1 MTMRFILSQLLF
13 TEFIIALFFSITFL
27 IRNRLI
33 HRENR
38 LFFIFCMSS
47 TIWSL
52 GFYGVHIQTQPE
64 YAYFWRGIGMVG
76 TFGYLI
82 TAVLLIS
89 SLSNLPKKLKIALTI
104 FPYTGLL
111 LYFPIIHPSQVIYE
125 NTVIGMSYSFTP
137 GIWNNIYTA
146 YSVLMGICGFCVTIY
161 MMLKSPTKR
170 QKVIGRK
177 FLWCIVALFIGMLFD
192 TALPYFGIKSFPG
205 STIGQFIGLLVMY
218 YTIAFINQSRIN
230 ISNMS
235 EFVYYSLTVPVMVY
249 DSDKKLKLLNTT
261 AYQFLG
267 IPDENYDI
275 NGLSSLFDIP
285 SKDAFDF
292 EGKSRNIDAN
302 CTNNDIFCNLSINK
316 IYDKYKDP
324 IGYIIIVTD
333 LSEKLRT
340 MQELEEATVLAKKA
354 NQAKSIFLA
363 NMSHEI
369 RTPMN
374 GIMGFAELLLKMD
387 LTPNV
392 RRHVDD
398 IKWSSHNLLT
408 IINDILDISKIESG
422 KMELVCSTYYTG
434 SFLSDI
440 SLIIAPQA
448 EKKGLEFNIKT
459 ANNIPTA
466 LYGDK
471 TRIRS
476 IIVNLLNN
484 AIKYTQQGS
493 VTLEVNVLDMTPTH
507 ATLQFIISDTG
518 MGIKE
523 EELEH
528 LFESFE
534 RLDKQINH
542 EVEGTG
548 LGLNIANKYIQL
560 MGGNIQV
567 DSKYQEGST
576 FTITFAQELVDPTPL
591 SKEFNKKDTTI
602 SSISDMKIKGL
613 HVLVTD
619 DNLINLSV
627 ASGILSYY
635 GLEVDTAENGPDSIE
650 LCKNNSYDMIFMDQM
665 MPKMDGIE
673 TMTRIRSIGPH
684 YDKGGRCK
692 IIVLTADAIKGTK
705 EALIEK
711 GFDEYLGKPINFN
724 HLESF
729 FKKYVDPDQIYYES
743 EEVIEEVEHEE
754 TEDTLYLKE
763 VLSDIDIHM
772 GITNCGGNAKDY
784 VTILQITYEYGE
796 KQLNELEK
804 LWMTKDYDH
813 YTIKIHSLKST
824 TLNIGATTI
833 SNLAKKLEENGKNK
847 NYEYIDTY
855 FSEFQERYRQL
866 LNKIA
871 IVLEHYANAP
881 KEEVVKEELTW
892 EMAEQYLIDIQK
904 CIDNFNFTKVFDL
917 LAEINHY
924 EASKELSNLFTKIS
938 HLMDDL
944 AVEEVSDIIKSY
956 L

>member
-1 MTMRFILSQLLF
+1 MRFFLSQLLF
-13 TEFIIALFFSITFL
+13 TEFVSALFLSIIFL
-27 IRNRLI
+27 LKNRLI

-47 TIWSL
+47 TLWSL
-52 GFYGVHIQTQPE
+52 GFYGVHIQTGPD

-76 TFGYLI
+76 TIGYLI
-82 TAVLLIS
+82 TAVLLMTRMS
-89 SLSNLPKKLKIALTI
+89 TLPKPLKIAFNI
-104 FPYTGLL
+104 FPYIGMT

-125 NTVIGMSYSFTP
+125 NTSIGMSYSFVP
-137 GIWNNIYTA
+137 GIWNNLYTI
-146 YSVLMGICGFCVTIY
+146 YSVLIGICGFFITIY
-161 MMLKSPTKR
+161 MMVKSPTKR

-177 FLWCIVALFIGMLFD
+177 FLCCIIALFIGILFD
-192 TALPYFGIKSFPG
+192 TALPFLGIKSFPG
-205 STIGQFIGLLVMY
+205 STIGQFIGLIVMY
-218 YTIAFINQSRIN
+218 YTIVFINQSRIN

-249 DSDKKLKLLNTT
+249 DSDRKLKILNST

-267 IPDENYDI
+267 IPDEEYQI
-275 NGLSSLFDIP
+275 EGLSSLFDIS

-292 EGKSRNIDAN
+292 EGKSRNMDAT
-302 CTNNDIFCNLSINK
+302 CTNNNIFCNLSINK
-316 IYDKYKDP
+316 IHDKYEDV

-387 LTPNV
+387 LTTNV
-392 RRHVDD
+392 RRHVED

-422 KMELVCSTYYTG
+422 KMELVCGTYYTG

-448 EKKGLEFNIKT
+448 EKKGLEFSIRT
-459 ANNIPTA
+459 DNNIPTA

-471 TRIRS
+471 TRLRS
-476 IIVNLLNN
+476 IMINLLNN
-484 AIKYTQQGS
+484 AIKYTQEGS
-493 VTLEVNVLDMTPTH
+493 VTLDVRVLDKTPTH
-507 ATLQFIISDTG
+507 ATLQYVISDTG

-523 EELEH
+523 EELEF

-560 MGGNIQV
+560 MGGSILV

-576 FTITFAQELVDPTPL
+576 FTITFEQELVDPTPL
-591 SKEFNKKDTTI
+591 SKEFNKKDSTI

-673 TMTRIRSIGPH
+673 TMSRIRSIGPH

-692 IIVLTADAIKGTK
+692 IIVLTADAIKGTR
-705 EALIEK
+705 EALLEK

-724 HLESF
+724 HLEAF
-729 FKKYVDPDQIYYES
+729 FKKYVDPNQIYYES
-743 EEVIEEVEHEE
+743 EDLTEEVEHEE
-754 TEDTLYLKE
+754 TPDTLYLKE
-763 VLSDIDIHM
+763 VLSDIDVHL
-772 GITNCGGNAKDY
+772 GITNCGGNIKDY
-784 VTILQITYEYGE
+784 ITILQITHEYGE
-796 KQLNELEK
+796 KQINELSA
-804 LWMTKDYDH
+804 LWQDKNYDH

-824 TLNIGATTI
+824 TLNIGATTL
-833 SNLAKKLEENGKNK
+833 SNLAKKLEENGRNK
-847 NYEYIDTY
+847 NYDYIDAY
-855 FSEFQERYRQL
+855 YAEFEERYSQL
-866 LNKIA
+866 MDKIA
-871 IVLEHYANAP
+871 IVLEHYKDTP
-881 KEEVVKEELTW
+881 KEEVVKEDLTW
-892 EMAEQYLIDIQK
+892 AVAEQYLKDIQK
-904 CIDNFNFTKVFDL
+904 AIDNFNFTKVFDI
-917 LAEINHY
+917 LAEVNQY
-924 EASKELSNLFTKIS
+924 TPSKEIGNLFTKIG
-938 HLMDDL
+938 HLMEDL

>member
-1 MTMRFILSQLLF
+1 MRFFLSQLLF
-13 TEFIIALFFSITFL
+13 TEFVSALFLSIVFL
-27 IRNRLI
+27 LKNRLI

-47 TIWSL
+47 TLWSL
-52 GFYGVHIQTQPE
+52 GFYGVHIQTSPD

-76 TFGYLI
+76 TIGYLI
-82 TAVLLIS
+82 TAVLLMTRMS
-89 SLSNLPKKLKIALTI
+89 TLPKPLKIAFNI
-104 FPYTGLL
+104 FPYIGMT

-125 NTVIGMSYSFTP
+125 NTSIGMSYSFVP
-137 GIWNNIYTA
+137 GIWNNLYTI
-146 YSVLMGICGFCVTIY
+146 YSVLIGVCGFFITIY
-161 MMLKSPTKR
+161 MMVKSPTKR

-177 FLWCIVALFIGMLFD
+177 FLCCIIALFIGMLFD
-192 TALPYFGIKSFPG
+192 TALPFFGIKSFPG
-205 STIGQFIGLLVMY
+205 STIGQFIGLIVMY
-218 YTIAFINQSRIN
+218 YTIVFINQSRIN

-249 DSDKKLKLLNTT
+249 DSDRKLKILNST

-267 IPDENYDI
+267 IPDEEYQI
-275 NGLSSLFDIP
+275 EGLSSLFYIS

-292 EGKSRNIDAN
+292 EGKSRNVDAT

-316 IYDKYKDP
+316 IHDKYEDV

-340 MQELEEATVLAKKA
+340 MQDLEEATILAKKA

-387 LTPNV
+387 LTSNV
-392 RRHVDD
+392 RRHVED

-448 EKKGLEFNIKT
+448 EKKGLEFCIRMD
-459 ANNIPTA
+459 NNIPTA

-471 TRIRS
+471 TRLRS
-476 IIVNLLNN
+476 IMINLLNN
-484 AIKYTQQGS
+484 AIKYTQEGS
-493 VTLEVNVLDMTPTH
+493 VTLDVRVLDKTPTH
-507 ATLQFIISDTG
+507 VTLQYVISDTG

-523 EELEH
+523 EELEF

-560 MGGNIQV
+560 MGGSILV

-576 FTITFAQELVDPTPL
+576 FTITFEQELVDPTPL
-591 SKEFNKKDTTI
+591 SKEFNKKDSTI

-650 LCKNNSYDMIFMDQM
+650 LCKSNSYDMIFMDQM

-673 TMTRIRSIGPH
+673 TMSRIRSIGPH

-692 IIVLTADAIKGTK
+692 IIVLTADAIKGTR
-705 EALIEK
+705 EALLEK

-724 HLESF
+724 HLETL
-729 FKKYVDPDQIYYES
+729 FKKFVDPVQIYYETEDVT
-743 EEVIEEVEHEE
+743 EEIVHEE
-754 TEDTLYLKE
+754 TPDTIYLKE
-763 VLSDIDIHM
+763 VLSDIDVHL
-772 GITNCGGNAKDY
+772 GITNCGGNVKDY
-784 VTILQITYEYGE
+784 ITILQITHEYGD
-796 KQLNELEK
+796 KQLNELSK
-804 LWMTKDYDH
+804 LWEDKDYDH

-824 TLNIGATTI
+824 TLNIGATTL

-855 FSEFQERYRQL
+855 YSEFQERYAQL
-866 LNKIA
+866 MDKIA
-871 IVLEHYANAP
+871 IVLEHYKDTP
-881 KEEVVKEELTW
+881 DEEAITKELTW
-892 EMAEQYLIDIQK
+892 KEAEQYLIEIQK
-904 CIDNFNFTKVFDL
+904 AIDNFNFTKVFDI
-917 LAEINHY
+917 LAEVNQY
-924 EASKELSNLFTKIS
+924 ESEKEISNLFTKIS